1 MTNEDLLQKVLNGTI
16 ERIGRQ
22 SMAYEAEIA
31 NLSSQI
37 VILNSQIEEL
47 KDSVKEKPAKATPVK
62 DS

>member
-1 MTNEDLLQKVLNGTI
+1 MTNEDLLQKVLNSTI

-37 VILNSQIEEL
+37 AILNSQIEEMR
-47 KDSVKEKPAKATPVK
+47 DAVKEKPAKATPVK

>member
-1 MTNEDLLQKVLNGTI
+1 MTNEDLLQKVLNSTI
-16 ERIGRQ
+16 ERMGRQ
-22 SMAYEAEIA
+22 AVAYEAEIA

-37 VILNSQIEEL
+37 VILNSQIEEM